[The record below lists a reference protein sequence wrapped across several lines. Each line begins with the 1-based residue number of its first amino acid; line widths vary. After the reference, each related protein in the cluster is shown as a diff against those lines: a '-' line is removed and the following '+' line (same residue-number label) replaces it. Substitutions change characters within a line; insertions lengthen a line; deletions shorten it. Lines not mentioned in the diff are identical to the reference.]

1 MNVILIGFMG
11 SGKST
16 VGKQLAAKLQ
26 LPFIDSD
33 AWIEEQTN
41 SSVSRI
47 FELEGESGF
56 REWEQRFVSQLS
68 KKPQVVSCGGG
79 LPCFNNLMV
88 NLKEQGTVVYLKTPA
103 DTLANRLKHER
114 ADRPLVASI
123 SEETFLKEITNRL
136 SAREPVYQQAHQ
148 IIETDGKSVQEIVD
162 EIAKLSAN
170 EVGKWM

>member
-1 MNVILIGFMG
+1 MKIILVGFMG

-33 AWIEEQTN
+33 AWIEEQTG

-56 REWEQRFVSQLS
+56 REWEQRFVSQLN
-68 KKPQVVSCGGG
+68 KEPQVVSCGGG
-79 LPCFNNLMV
+79 LPCFNDLMV
-88 NLKEQGTVVYLKTPA
+88 NLKEQGTVVYLKTSVE
-103 DTLANRLKHER
+103 TLVNRLILER
-114 ADRPLVASI
+114 ADRPLVASV
-123 SEETFLKEITNRL
+123 SEETFLEEITNRL

-148 IIETDGKSVQEIVD
+148 IIETDGKSIQEIVD
-162 EIAKLSAN
+162 EIADFRSSEFAN
-170 EVGKWM
+170 

>member
-1 MNVILIGFMG
+1 MKIILVGFMG

-33 AWIEEQTN
+33 AWIEEQTS

-79 LPCFNNLMV
+79 LPCFNNLMDK
-88 NLKEQGTVVYLKTPA
+88 LKEQGTVVYLKTSA
-103 DTLANRLKHER
+103 EILANRLKHER
-114 ADRPLVASI
+114 ADRPLVASV
-123 SEETFLKEITNRL
+123 SEETFLEEITNRL
-136 SAREPVYQQAHQ
+136 SAREPVYSQAHLV
-148 IIETDGKSVQEIVD
+148 IETDGKSVEEIVG
-162 EIAKLSAN
+162 EIVRLSAN
-170 EVGKWM
+170 EVRK